1 MLANRRPSR
10 GWVIPFANIT
20 LKILKRWWW
29 WWWPGWLPPLIWVIE
44 GSRKGIT
51 LPRNVRTLEKEKSWD
66 LSLRREAGKSS
77 SFFFLVFFSTFVTS
91 FERTTMGRKWERE
104 INGHL
109 FNKLPRSGQ
118 DTWCHVLCLTVTSR
132 IVCRGG
138 IRLSPNWGALISA
151 RDSVSSER
159 QMLRFFSFSFSTV
172 SSLPPSNR
180 VGYNNETF
188 FGLIFALITKR

>member
-10 GWVIPFANIT
+10 GWVTPFANIT

-29 WWWPGWLPPLIWVIE
+29 WWWWPGWLLALLTWVIE

-51 LPRNVRTLEKEKSWD
+51 LPRNVRTLEKEKSRD
-66 LSLRREAGKSS
+66 LSLRREAGKRS
-77 SFFFLVFFSTFVTS
+77 SFFLFFFPPSY
-91 FERTTMGRKWERE
+91 ERTTMGRKWERK

-109 FNKLPRSGQ
+109 FNKLPRSSQ

-151 RDSVSSER
+151 RDSASSER
-159 QMLRFFSFSFSTV
+159 QMLRLLFFLFFFPRV
-172 SSLPPSNR
+172 RCKPSLDQ
-180 VGYNNETF
+180 
-188 FGLIFALITKR
+188 